1 MHFIEDLVFKVETTN
16 PILKDNTS
24 INCKDTNILKG
35 AFSHLKSMYD
45 GLLEEHSIS
54 SKVLNQ

>member
-35 AFSHLKSMYD
+35 AFSHLKSMYE

-54 SKVLNQ
+54 SKV